1 MYQFIIRN
9 LDKIFI
15 SFSGL
20 VLFELTQKYYN
31 LKNCKQYNNYYIKN
45 EKIYH
50 IDVYKKDNLNNFNK
64 YNKYN
69 KYNDINFINLPYL
82 KNIKSISFVIK
93 NDNYKIFNNVKY
105 VKPQKFIYYNNDN
118 IFETIVKMLNE
129 KENIGDF
136 YNLVKSN
143 KNNNNIKY
151 KISQND
157 KTFCLYLN
165 DKLILIS
172 DNQNEILLKSI
183 EDEIK
188 YMFCSLIFAFFWI
201 MYYPF
206 TI

>member
-1 MYQFIIRN
+1 MALQSIYVFCFYPCLNIRN
-9 LDKIFI
+9 
-15 SFSGL
+15 
-20 VLFELTQKYYN
+20 
-31 LKNCKQYNNYYIKN
+31 
-45 EKIYH
+45 
-50 IDVYKKDNLNNFNK
+50 KDN
-64 YNKYN
+64 YN
-69 KYNDINFINLPYL
+69 
-82 KNIKSISFVIK
+82 
-93 NDNYKIFNNVKY
+93 KIFNNVKY